1 MSLFTKAA
9 LLAAMLGVATT
20 LSGQSMA
27 QSAQD
32 MELLTEAERKA
43 FHLRLQK
50 VTSSAE
56 RAKLTAEMNR
66 IVQER
71 RLDLRKQARSTESK

>member
-1 MSLFTKAA
+1 MSLFRKAA
-9 LLAAMLGVATT
+9 FLAIVFSVTAT
-20 LSGQSMA
+20 LSSQATA

-32 MELLTEAERKA
+32 LELLTEAERHA
-43 FHLRLQK
+43 FYLRLQK
-50 VTSSAE
+50 VISSAE

-71 RLDLRKQARSTESK
+71 RLDLRNQARSTESK